1 MHYRTFIFV
10 AFVNILS
17 LFSVG
22 DGSAL
27 GLGLLSPLL
36 PVATITGHAGLWAHG
51 LSGVALLKL
60 KAAAALGAL
69 FAISGRGIEV
79 NFGNDHGHGGHHGGH
94 YEHHEEHH
102 DEGHGWRRRRDVSS
116 TDAETIE
123 NFQAY
128 DPSFDQVLSFD
139 SLGCGM
145 RLVCE
150 LSAVPYTQ
158 LQDDEKL
165 ILELFGRDGKAPL
178 ATKMSK
184 AKLTYTYA
192 SILGANAKDGV
203 QACARVYAECPYART
218 KIMQSLREAQV

>member
-17 LFSVG
+17 LFAVG

-36 PVATITGHAGLWAHG
+36 PVASITGHAGLWAHG

-69 FAISGRGIEV
+69 FAISGRGIEI
-79 NFGNDHGHGGHHGGH
+79 NLGNDHHGHDDHGHG
-94 YEHHEEHH
+94 
-102 DEGHGWRRRRDVSS
+102 WSRRRRDVSA
-116 TDAETIE
+116 TDAETFE
-123 NFQAY
+123 KVNMEVF

-150 LSAVPYTQ
+150 MSAASYEG
-158 LQDDEKL
+158 LGDDEKL
-165 ILELFGRDGKAPL
+165 ILELFARDGKAPL
-178 ATKMSK
+178 ATKVSK

-192 SILGANAKDGV
+192 SILGANAKDGA
-203 QACARVYAECPYART
+203 QACGRVYAQCPYSRNQ
-218 KIMQSLREAQV
+218 IMESLREAQV